1 MKIFIFLFISIFS
14 LPVLSQDEISKEHVL
29 SMLEEMK
36 KEGIVPAHEAP
47 KVEAQIKAL
56 TPEQFGKIK
65 NVARGI
71 AEKNPTMKQEKAP
84 TLQSA
89 AESVDTDSDE
99 FKEATKELDKILKNP

>member
-1 MKIFIFLFISIFS
+1 MKKLIFVFLALFG
-14 LPVLSQDEISKEHVL
+14 LNLYAQDEISKEHVL
-29 SMLEEMK
+29 SMLKEMK

-56 TPEQFGKIK
+56 SPEQFGQIK

-89 AESVDTDSDE
+89 AESLDTDSAE

>member
-1 MKIFIFLFISIFS
+1 MKKLIFVFLALFG
-14 LPVLSQDEISKEHVL
+14 LNLYAQDEISKEHVL

-56 TPEQFGKIK
+56 SPEQFGQIK

>member
-1 MKIFIFLFISIFS
+1 
-14 LPVLSQDEISKEHVL
+14 
-29 SMLEEMK
+29 MLEEMK

-89 AESVDTDSDE
+89 AESVDTDSAE
-99 FKEATKELDKILKNP
+99 FQEATKELDKILKNP

>member
-1 MKIFIFLFISIFS
+1 MKKFIVFFLCILSFNVF
-14 LPVLSQDEISKEHVL
+14 SQDEISKEHVL

-36 KEGIVPAHEAP
+36 REGIVPAYEAP

-56 TPEQFGKIK
+56 SPEQFGKIK

-89 AESVDTDSDE
+89 AESVDTDSAE

>member
-1 MKIFIFLFISIFS
+1 MKFFFLI
-14 LPVLSQDEISKEHVL
+14 LLALLSFDLYAQDDISKEHVL

-47 KVEAQIKAL
+47 KVEAQIKAMS
-56 TPEQFGKIK
+56 PEQFGKIK

-89 AESVDTDSDE
+89 AESVDTDSAE